1 MNNITI
7 LVVDDE
13 SRMRKLIKDFL
24 AQKGYSILEAGDG
37 EEALH
42 VYEENKNHINLI
54 LLDVMMPKLDGWSVL
69 RQIRQ
74 TSRIPII
81 MLTAKSDE
89 DDILTGLKL
98 GADDYMIKPFSP
110 KELVARIQTVL
121 RRTETLSN
129 PNKLSSN
136 NKELIV
142 YPDSRQVYLHQVEL
156 NLTTTEFDIL
166 HALMSTPNKVFS
178 RSDLIEKVK
187 GIEFD
192 GLDRSIDSH
201 IKNLRHKI
209 ENDAKSP
216 MYILTVHGTGYRF
229 GGH

>member
-1 MNNITI
+1 LIVKDNRNSI
-7 LVVDDE
+7 
-13 SRMRKLIKDFL
+13 RKEVLHLIKFVKKTV
-24 AQKGYSILEAGDG
+24 A
-37 EEALH
+37 
-42 VYEENKNHINLI
+42 
-54 LLDVMMPKLDGWSVL
+54 
-69 RQIRQ
+69 
-74 TSRIPII
+74 IP
-81 MLTAKSDE
+81 
-89 DDILTGLKL
+89 LK
-98 GADDYMIKPFSP
+98 
-110 KELVARIQTVL
+110 
-121 RRTETLSN
+121 
-129 PNKLSSN
+129 
-136 NKELIV
+136 
-142 YPDSRQVYLHQVEL
+142 
-156 NLTTTEFDIL
+156 TTEFDIL

>member
-1 MNNITI
+1 MKI
-7 LVVDDE
+7 LIVDDE
-13 SRMRKLIKDFL
+13 EK
-24 AQKGYSILEAGDG
+24 ILEIIDAYLVANHYSVYKAISGAMALEKFEKNNPDLVVLDLMLPDTDG
-37 EEALH
+37 LT
-42 VYEENKNHINLI
+42 VCRK
-54 LLDVMMPKLDGWSVL
+54 
-69 RQIRQ
+69 IREV
-74 TSRIPII
+74 SNVPII

-89 DDILTGLKL
+89 DDILTVLKL

-129 PNKLSSN
+129 PNKLSSSN
-136 NKELIV
+136 GELIV
-142 YPDSRQVYLHQVEL
+142 YPESRQVYLHQVEL

-216 MYILTVHGTGYRF
+216 MYILTVHGPGYRF